1 VIKTLIF
8 DLGGVIVPFD
18 IKRGYAK
25 IAPLCN
31 CAPAEIPARVRST
44 DLVRRFESGRLSS
57 EDFVR
62 ELSALLE
69 MRTTYAEFCDL
80 WNTIFLPETLIPE
93 SLISELAQRYQLL
106 VLSNTNPIHF
116 SALEA
121 KYPLL
126 QHFHD
131 YVLSYEVGAL
141 KPAPEIYQA
150 AIARSGCAAGECFF
164 TDDILV
170 NVEGASAQGMDAVQF
185 QSAAQIERE
194 LRARSVL

>member
-1 VIKTLIF
+1 MIKSLIF

-31 CAPAEIPARVRST
+31 CPPAEIPTRVRST
-44 DLVRRFESGRLSS
+44 DLVRRFECGRLSS

-62 ELSALLE
+62 ELSGLLE
-69 MRTTYAEFCDL
+69 MRTSYAEFCDL
-80 WNTIFLPETLIPE
+80 WNAIFLPEALVPE
-93 SLISELAQRYQLL
+93 SLVSELASRYRLL
-106 VLSNTNPIHF
+106 ALSNTNPIHF
-116 SALEA
+116 STLTA

-126 QHFHD
+126 RHFHD

-164 TDDILV
+164 TDDILI
-170 NVEGASAQGMDAVQF
+170 NVEGARAQGMDAVQF
-185 QSAAQIERE
+185 HSATQIESE
-194 LRARSVL
+194 LRARGIL